1 MKRINLTEND
11 IFNIVNRVISE
22 QKVNQP
28 KEPLSPDDLKK
39 RFLYGDNKAKV
50 KVPAIKGMTFNIN
63 DKRGL
68 RKEMIQF
75 VVEDVE
81 FRDTN
86 SKNGTTAL
94 IKGYIKE
101 EGGSKQQLTVFEY
114 VCGRFGDFVLKEYK
128 GLDEN
133 DIKKQKTPKPQQD
146 DSESSFKNNVKQG
159 ITNFKDSQGIQNI
172 KQKVQDVTQNVQGK
186 IKQGVQD
193 FKQNVKDE
201 FKGATQGIGDDVK
214 GKVQGVAQDVK
225 GKVQGV
231 AQDVRQGG
239 ENVKRGVQ
247 NIKQGVQNVKNR
259 FKPY

>member
-11 IFNIVNRVISE
+11 IFNIVNKVISE
-22 QKVNQP
+22 QVSKTPP
-28 KEPLSPDDLKK
+28 KPLSPDDLKK

-81 FRDTN
+81 FKDTN

-133 DIKKQKTPKPQQD
+133 DVKKQKTPKPQQD

-159 ITNFKDSQGIQNI
+159 IGNLKQSQGIQNI
-172 KQKVQDVTQNVQGK
+172 KQ
-186 IKQGVQD
+186 GVQD
-193 FKQNVKDE
+193 
-201 FKGATQGIGDDVK
+201 
-214 GKVQGVAQDVK
+214 VAQDVK
-225 GKVQGV
+225 Q
-231 AQDVRQGG
+231 
-239 ENVKRGVQ
+239 GVQ
-247 NIKQGVQNVKNR
+247 NIAQDVQGKVRQGLQDVKNKLKR
-259 FKPY
+259 

>member
-11 IFNIVNRVISE
+11 IFNIVNKVIAE

-133 DIKKQKTPKPQQD
+133 DIKKQKTP
-146 DSESSFKNNVKQG
+146 SL
-159 ITNFKDSQGIQNI
+159 
-172 KQKVQDVTQNVQGK
+172 
-186 IKQGVQD
+186 
-193 FKQNVKDE
+193 DE
-201 FKGATQGIGDDVK
+201 VLVYYLLLHCLLFLAF
-214 GKVQGVAQDVK
+214 
-225 GKVQGV
+225 
-231 AQDVRQGG
+231 
-239 ENVKRGVQ
+239 
-247 NIKQGVQNVKNR
+247 
-259 FKPY
+259 FKPNFLLSLALPSLVRNPSFLSGALNSASNTSSARAIPSLTDSA

>member
-11 IFNIVNRVISE
+11 IFNIVNRVIAE

-159 ITNFKDSQGIQNI
+159 FENL
-172 KQKVQDVTQNVQGK
+172 KQ
-186 IKQGVQD
+186 
-193 FKQNVKDE
+193 
-201 FKGATQGIGDDVK
+201 
-214 GKVQGVAQDVK
+214 
-225 GKVQGV
+225 
-231 AQDVRQGG
+231 RQ
-239 ENVKRGVQ
+239 GVQ
-247 NIKQGVQNVKNR
+247 NIKQGAQDVAQDIKQGVQDVAQNVQGKVRQGLQDVKNKLKR
-259 FKPY
+259 

>member
-11 IFNIVNRVISE
+11 IFNIVNKVIAE
-22 QKVNQP
+22 QSKLTKTPEQ
-28 KEPLSPDDLKK
+28 LIK
-39 RFLYGDNKAKV
+39 RFLYGDNSIR
-50 KVPAIKGMTFNIN
+50 PNIPGMKNRTFTIVE
-63 DKRGL
+63 KRGL
-68 RKEMIQF
+68 TKESFQF
-75 VVEDVE
+75 IVQDVQ
-81 FRDTN
+81 FITT
-86 SKNGTTAL
+86 SKGSSAL
-94 IKGYIKE
+94 IKGYVK
-101 EGGSKQQLTVFEY
+101 GQTSNPSQQTILEY
-114 VCGRFGDFVLKEYK
+114 ICNSYGDFVLKEYE

-133 DIKKQKTPKPQQD
+133 DVKKQKTPKPQQD

-159 ITNFKDSQGIQNI
+159 ITNFKDNQGLQNI

>member
-11 IFNIVNRVISE
+11 IFNIVNRVIAE

-133 DIKKQKTPKPQQD
+133 DIKKQKTPKPQQN

-159 ITNFKDSQGIQNI
+159 FENLKQSQGVQNI
-172 KQKVQDVTQNVQGK
+172 KQGAQDVAQD
-186 IKQGVQD
+186 IKQGGQ
-193 FKQNVKDE
+193 
-201 FKGATQGIGDDVK
+201 
-214 GKVQGVAQDVK
+214 
-225 GKVQGV
+225 
-231 AQDVRQGG
+231 
-239 ENVKRGVQ
+239 NVKRGVQ

>member
-11 IFNIVNRVISE
+11 IFNIVNKVISE

-133 DIKKQKTPKPQQD
+133 DIKKQKTPKQQQD

-159 ITNFKDSQGIQNI
+159 IGNLKQSQGIQNI
-172 KQKVQDVTQNVQGK
+172 KQGAQD
-186 IKQGVQD
+186 
-193 FKQNVKDE
+193 
-201 FKGATQGIGDDVK
+201 
-214 GKVQGVAQDVK
+214 VAQDVK
-225 GKVQGV
+225 Q
-231 AQDVRQGG
+231 
-239 ENVKRGVQ
+239 GVQ
-247 NIKQGVQNVKNR
+247 NIAQDVQGKVRQGLQDVKNKLKR
-259 FKPY
+259 

>member
-11 IFNIVNRVISE
+11 IFNIVNRVIAE

-201 FKGATQGIGDDVK
+201 FKGATQGIGDGFQD
-214 GKVQGVAQDVK
+214 VAQDVK
-225 GKVQGV
+225 GKVQDV

-239 ENVKRGVQ
+239 QNVKRGVQ

>member
-11 IFNIVNRVISE
+11 IFNIVNRVIAE

-68 RKEMIQF
+68 RKEMKQF

-101 EGGSKQQLTVFEY
+101 EGGSKQQPTVFEY

-159 ITNFKDSQGIQNI
+159 IENLKQSQGAQNI
-172 KQKVQDVTQNVQGK
+172 KQGAQDVAQNVQGK
-186 IKQGVQD
+186 I
-193 FKQNVKDE
+193 
-201 FKGATQGIGDDVK
+201 
-214 GKVQGVAQDVK
+214 
-225 GKVQGV
+225 
-231 AQDVRQGG
+231 R
-239 ENVKRGVQ
+239 
-247 NIKQGVQNVKNR
+247 QGVQNVKNKLKR
-259 FKPY
+259 

>member
-11 IFNIVNRVISE
+11 IFNIVNKVISE
-22 QKVNQP
+22 QVSKTPP
-28 KEPLSPDDLKK
+28 KPLSPDDLKK
-39 RFLYGDNKAKV
+39 RFLYGDNKTKV

-81 FRDTN
+81 FKDTN

-133 DIKKQKTPKPQQD
+133 DVKKQKTPKPQQD

-159 ITNFKDSQGIQNI
+159 IGNLKQSQGIQNI
-172 KQKVQDVTQNVQGK
+172 KQ
-186 IKQGVQD
+186 GVQD
-193 FKQNVKDE
+193 
-201 FKGATQGIGDDVK
+201 
-214 GKVQGVAQDVK
+214 VAQDVK
-225 GKVQGV
+225 Q
-231 AQDVRQGG
+231 
-239 ENVKRGVQ
+239 GVQ
-247 NIKQGVQNVKNR
+247 NIAQDVQGKVRQGLQDVKNKLKR
-259 FKPY
+259 

>member
-11 IFNIVNRVISE
+11 IFNIVNKVISE
-22 QKVNQP
+22 QVSKTPP
-28 KEPLSPDDLKK
+28 KPLSPDDLKK

-81 FRDTN
+81 FKDTN

-101 EGGSKQQLTVFEY
+101 EGGSKQQPTVFEY

-133 DIKKQKTPKPQQD
+133 DIKKQKNPKPQQD

-159 ITNFKDSQGIQNI
+159 IENLKQSQ
-172 KQKVQDVTQNVQGK
+172 
-186 IKQGVQD
+186 
-193 FKQNVKDE
+193 
-201 FKGATQGIGDDVK
+201 
-214 GKVQGVAQDVK
+214 
-225 GKVQGV
+225 
-231 AQDVRQGG
+231 
-239 ENVKRGVQ
+239 GVQ
-247 NIKQGVQNVKNR
+247 NIKQGVQNIGQDIKKGVQGVAQNVQGKVKKGIENIDNKIERNVKNIR
-259 FKPY
+259 

>member
-11 IFNIVNRVISE
+11 IFNIVNRVIAE

-68 RKEMIQF
+68 RKEMKQF

-133 DIKKQKTPKPQQD
+133 DIKKQKTPKPQQN

-159 ITNFKDSQGIQNI
+159 FENLKQSQ
-172 KQKVQDVTQNVQGK
+172 
-186 IKQGVQD
+186 
-193 FKQNVKDE
+193 
-201 FKGATQGIGDDVK
+201 
-214 GKVQGVAQDVK
+214 
-225 GKVQGV
+225 
-231 AQDVRQGG
+231 
-239 ENVKRGVQ
+239 GVQ
-247 NIKQGVQNVKNR
+247 NIKQGAQDVAQDIKQGVQDVAQNVQGKVRQGLQDVKNKLKR
-259 FKPY
+259 

>member
-11 IFNIVNRVISE
+11 IFNIVNKVISE
-22 QKVNQP
+22 EKVNQP

-39 RFLYGDNKAKV
+39 RFLYGDNNAKV
-50 KVPAIKGMTFNIN
+50 KVPGIKGMTFNIN

-68 RKEMIQF
+68 RKEMMQF
-75 VVEDVE
+75 VVEDVV

-94 IKGYIKE
+94 IKGYIKDE
-101 EGGSKQQLTVFEY
+101 EGSKQQLTVFEY

-133 DIKKQKTPKPQQD
+133 DVKKQKTPKQQQQD
-146 DSESSFKNNVKQG
+146 DSESSFRNNVKQG
-159 ITNFKDSQGIQNI
+159 VTNFKESPFVQNI
-172 KQKVQDVTQNVQGK
+172 KQ
-186 IKQGVQD
+186 GVKD

-201 FKGATQGIGDDVK
+201 FKGATQGIG
-214 GKVQGVAQDVK
+214 GGVQGVAQDVK
-225 GKVQGV
+225 GKVQDV

-239 ENVKRGVQ
+239 QNVKRGVQ

>member
-11 IFNIVNRVISE
+11 IFNIVNRVIAE

-146 DSESSFKNNVKQG
+146 DSGSDFMNNVKQL
-159 ITNFKDSQGIQNI
+159 
-172 KQKVQDVTQNVQGK
+172 
-186 IKQGVQD
+186 
-193 FKQNVKDE
+193 
-201 FKGATQGIGDDVK
+201 
-214 GKVQGVAQDVK
+214 
-225 GKVQGV
+225 
-231 AQDVRQGG
+231 
-239 ENVKRGVQ
+239 
-247 NIKQGVQNVKNR
+247 
-259 FKPY
+259 

>member
-11 IFNIVNRVISE
+11 IFNIVNKVISE
-22 QKVNQP
+22 QVSKTPP
-28 KEPLSPDDLKK
+28 KPLSPDDLKK

-81 FRDTN
+81 FKDTN

-133 DIKKQKTPKPQQD
+133 DVKKQKTPKPQQD

-159 ITNFKDSQGIQNI
+159 IGNLKQSQGIQNI
-172 KQKVQDVTQNVQGK
+172 KQ
-186 IKQGVQD
+186 GVQD
-193 FKQNVKDE
+193 
-201 FKGATQGIGDDVK
+201 
-214 GKVQGVAQDVK
+214 VAQDVK
-225 GKVQGV
+225 Q
-231 AQDVRQGG
+231 
-239 ENVKRGVQ
+239 GVQ
-247 NIKQGVQNVKNR
+247 NIAQDVQGKVRQGLQDVKNKLKR
-259 FKPY
+259 WKINLKYYLKRQIGFWN

>member
-11 IFNIVNRVISE
+11 IFNIVNKVISE
-22 QKVNQP
+22 QVSKTPP
-28 KEPLSPDDLKK
+28 KPLSPDDLKK

-81 FRDTN
+81 FKDTN

-133 DIKKQKTPKPQQD
+133 DIKKQKTPKQPKD
-146 DSESSFKNNVKQG
+146 NSESNFRSNVKQG
-159 ITNFKDSQGIQNI
+159 IENFK
-172 KQKVQDVTQNVQGK
+172 T
-186 IKQGVQD
+186 
-193 FKQNVKDE
+193 
-201 FKGATQGIGDDVK
+201 
-214 GKVQGVAQDVK
+214 
-225 GKVQGV
+225 
-231 AQDVRQGG
+231 
-239 ENVKRGVQ
+239 GVQ
-247 NIKQGVQNVKNR
+247 NAKQGVQNVKNR

>member
-159 ITNFKDSQGIQNI
+159 FENLKQSQ
-172 KQKVQDVTQNVQGK
+172 
-186 IKQGVQD
+186 
-193 FKQNVKDE
+193 
-201 FKGATQGIGDDVK
+201 
-214 GKVQGVAQDVK
+214 
-225 GKVQGV
+225 
-231 AQDVRQGG
+231 
-239 ENVKRGVQ
+239 GVQ
-247 NIKQGVQNVKNR
+247 NIKQGAQDVAQDIKQGVQDVAQNVQGKVRQRLQDVKNKLKR
-259 FKPY
+259 

>member
-11 IFNIVNRVISE
+11 IFNIVNRVIAE

-159 ITNFKDSQGIQNI
+159 FENLKQSQ
-172 KQKVQDVTQNVQGK
+172 
-186 IKQGVQD
+186 
-193 FKQNVKDE
+193 
-201 FKGATQGIGDDVK
+201 
-214 GKVQGVAQDVK
+214 
-225 GKVQGV
+225 
-231 AQDVRQGG
+231 
-239 ENVKRGVQ
+239 GVQ
-247 NIKQGVQNVKNR
+247 NIKQGAQDVAQDIKQGVQDVAQNVQGKVRQRLQDVKNKLKR
-259 FKPY
+259 

>member
-11 IFNIVNRVISE
+11 IFNIVNRVIAE

-101 EGGSKQQLTVFEY
+101 EGGSKQQPTVFEY

-159 ITNFKDSQGIQNI
+159 IGNLKQSQGIQNI
-172 KQKVQDVTQNVQGK
+172 KQGTQDVAQD

-193 FKQNVKDE
+193 VAQNV
-201 FKGATQGIGDDVK
+201 Q
-214 GKVQGVAQDVK
+214 GKVRQGLQDVK
-225 GKVQGV
+225 NKL
-231 AQDVRQGG
+231 
-239 ENVKRGVQ
+239 KR
-247 NIKQGVQNVKNR
+247 
-259 FKPY
+259 